1 MKYSR
6 PIKAIL
12 EREIAR
18 LEGRNY
24 DGPTR
29 VIGEIGR
36 LHSAVQSLEGV
47 ALNRNPADND
57 ALHMKKTHDAGV
69 KLQKA
74 VEATRQRAND
84 ILNGH
89 TARLSETL
97 LERAGLKP
105 PESLPDIMRQS
116 EFRAVVR
123 SMDAEDR
130 REVMRVAVKEKKSEI
145 LSAFFNADPLVTG
158 MDPKFMREMRTSYE
172 HAVAPDVVGE
182 LETLIETDSALNA
195 VARSAEKVAKDSQD
209 ERAVEAFIRAQ
220 EAAEQANQSFSSA
233 IQE

>member
-12 EREIAR
+12 DRELAR
-18 LEGRNY
+18 LEGKRH

-69 KLQKA
+69 KLAKA
-74 VEATRQRAND
+74 VEATRQRANE
-84 ILNGH
+84 ILNAH
-89 TARLSETL
+89 TTRLGETL
-97 LERAGLKP
+97 LDRTGLRP
-105 PESLPDIMRQS
+105 PETLQGIMKQS
-116 EFRAVVR
+116 EFRTVVR
-123 SMDAEDR
+123 SLDDEKR
-130 REVMRVAVKEKKSEI
+130 REVLRDAVKSKNSEI
-145 LSAFFNADPLVTG
+145 LSALFNADPLVTG
-158 MDPKFMREMRTSYE
+158 MDPKFMREMRDSYE
-172 HAVAPDVVGE
+172 SAVAPDVVEEWGA
-182 LETLIETDSALNA
+182 LIEADSALNA

-220 EAAEQANQSFSSA
+220 EAAEHASQTFSSA
-233 IQE
+233 IQD